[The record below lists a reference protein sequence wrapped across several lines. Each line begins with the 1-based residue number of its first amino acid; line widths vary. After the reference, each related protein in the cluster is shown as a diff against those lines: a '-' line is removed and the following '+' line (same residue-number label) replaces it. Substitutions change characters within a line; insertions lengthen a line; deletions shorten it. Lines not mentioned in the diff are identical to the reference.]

1 MFCSFSVRA
10 IVCIVQ
16 WINSNEVVH
25 NFPKKKENEENYE
38 SRVFYSLKSGRFNN
52 DLLVFYPNIMTQE
65 ISDIS

>member
-1 MFCSFSVRA
+1 MNQQQRSCPQLS
-10 IVCIVQ
+10 
-16 WINSNEVVH
+16 
-25 NFPKKKENEENYE
+25 KKKENEENYE